1 MKYSICLFCNS
12 DTLSTTTMAETDDK
26 TLVRRVK
33 KGDLNAYDQL
43 YRKYSNKLLYF
54 TLGYVKISE
63 DAEEIVQEVFLIL
76 WKNHKQLDADQ
87 SLNSY
92 LFTITYNAI
101 RKFFRKQG
109 REKKYLDIYLSGY
122 DEKDLNTLSDI
133 EYKDLTKQ
141 LDEII
146 QTFPERRKEIF
157 QLSRNKQLSNQEIAE
172 KLNISKKTVEN
183 NITESLKVLREKFNI
198 LSFFLICISL
208 F

>member
-1 MKYSICLFCNS
+1 
-12 DTLSTTTMAETDDK
+12 MAETDDK